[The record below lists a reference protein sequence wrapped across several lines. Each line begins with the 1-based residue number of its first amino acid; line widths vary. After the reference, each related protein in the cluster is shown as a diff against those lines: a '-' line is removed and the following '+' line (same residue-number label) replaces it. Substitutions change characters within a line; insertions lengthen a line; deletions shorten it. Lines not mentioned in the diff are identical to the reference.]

1 MLGPHE
7 VVPTHRRGE
16 VLAAAA
22 VLIVLAHALFA
33 QLTGLIAL
41 VCHLTGRGTRWRP
54 AWLAAPAAVGLAW
67 TLVIGARPAVAGLLA
82 GPDHVLSFLTT
93 RPESSANPLHL
104 PDVFAGAASWLPRQ
118 FPLALVAGSAE
129 AALLGLVLGR
139 PGGGRR
145 PGAVATVRRALNLR
159 LLRAGELRARAG
171 AVVGVDPL
179 TGAPVAVDWAELT
192 AGVLS
197 TGRPDN
203 EVTATALR
211 LVRAALRRRKPVIVL
226 DLLSGDLDAW
236 LWTECARSSCPVA
249 TGDLLAAVRGR
260 AIALLDPAGDP
271 AGACRR
277 IIDLCAELRRI
288 GADGDGLVWLN
299 GHEGLPGPLIA
310 ELAAAGATA
319 GLPLLLSTSGPLEEF
334 APGLVISHDGGGRL
348 SLGARPVVTG

>member
-1 MLGPHE
+1 MLDPHE
-7 VVPTHRRGE
+7 VVRTHRRGE

-33 QLTGLIAL
+33 QLTGLTAL
-41 VCHLTGRGTRWRP
+41 VCYLTGRATRWRP
-54 AWLAAPAAVGLAW
+54 AWLAVPAAAGLVW
-67 TLVIGARPAVAGLLA
+67 TLAIGARPAVAGLLA
-82 GPDHVLSFLTT
+82 GPDHILSFLTT
-93 RPESSANPLHL
+93 RSESPAGTFRL
-104 PDVFAGAASWLPRQ
+104 PDVFAGAGYWLPRQ

-129 AALLGLVLGR
+129 AALAGLVSGR
-139 PGGGRR
+139 AGGTRR
-145 PGAVATVRRALNLR
+145 PGAVATVRRTLNLR

-179 TGAPVAVDWAELT
+179 TGAPVAVGWTELT
-192 AGVLS
+192 TGVLA

-203 EVTATALR
+203 EVTATALH
-211 LVRAALRRRKPVIVL
+211 LVRAALRHRKPVIVL
-226 DLLSGDLDAW
+226 DLMSGNLDAW
-236 LWTECARSSCPVA
+236 LWTECAKSSCPVA

-271 AGACRR
+271 ATACRR

-299 GHEGLPGPLIA
+299 GREGLPGPLIA

-334 APGLVISHDGGGRL
+334 TPGLVISHDGGGRL
-348 SLGARPVVTG
+348 SLGARRVITG